1 MLDRLAEHAGLEFV
15 GAILKPGVWARDQ
28 VVSSWNNYLDL
39 VGVREENEALR
50 EQVRTLSQQVQVAS
64 EARAEL
70 ARLRALLEL
79 EPPEGWRPLGARV
92 VANRLGPQAA
102 LESAIISRGYY
113 SGAGPG
119 TPVVT
124 HEGVVGRVYR
134 AGPYTA
140 TVLLL
145 TDPGSRIAVLSATNR
160 TAGILVGT
168 GPRGLLEM
176 KYVPQ
181 NARIEVGE
189 LVLTS
194 GLEGAFPKAVL
205 VARVESVSQSD
216 LSLFQTVYAS
226 PLADLEALEEVL
238 LLERPPVQPGAH
250 TPPLPAVNA
259 TQGGGPGAGH
269 GPGQGNATSGHGG
282 QRVQPVLPAQPVQSG
297 QQGARAPR
305 PQPSAQPTA
314 QPSGQQSGQ
323 QSGQPPA
330 QQPGQSPRQ

>member
-64 EARAEL
+64 EERAEL

-145 TDPGSRIAVLSATNR
+145 TDPGSRMAVLSAVNR
-160 TAGILVGT
+160 TSGILVGT

-194 GLEGAFPKAVL
+194 GLEGAFPKGVP

-238 LLERPPVQPGAH
+238 LLERPPVQPGAR
-250 TPPLPAVNA
+250 TLPMPTVNA
-259 TQGGGPGAGH
+259 TQGVGPGTGH
-269 GPGQGNATSGHGG
+269 GLGQGNATSGHGG
-282 QRVQPVLPAQPVQSG
+282 GRVQPVPSAQPVQSG
-297 QQGARAPR
+297 QQGTRAPR
-305 PQPSAQPTA
+305 PQPS
-314 QPSGQQSGQ
+314 GQQAGQ
-323 QSGQPPA
+323 A
-330 QQPGQSPRQ
+330 PRQ